1 MAETQEGE
9 DNDEQYFGSVILKES
24 LTSWIDSPQ
33 EHQERYDDNLS
44 IVIENKLRT
53 FFEATEKRFTKYRT
67 IQPINDRPIKEW
79 VACYKFWYIKQLYS
93 NHLIS
98 RKLVS

>member
-1 MAETQEGE
+1 MAGTQESK
-9 DNDEQYFGSVILKES
+9 DNDEQNFGFVILKES

-33 EHQERYDDNLS
+33 EQQERYDDNLS

-53 FFEATEKRFTKYRT
+53 YFEAIEKRFTKYST

-79 VACYKFWYIKQLYS
+79 VACYKFW
-93 NHLIS
+93 
-98 RKLVS
+98 